1 MKLHNFQQFVH
12 ILENRQYFE
21 QDVINE
27 GGAYGHLEHPFEDIG
42 LTFADIDEMITATVN
57 GAFGPEN
64 FVQEKTDGQQLSI
77 SWKDGKLIAARNK
90 SHLKNAGQ
98 SALDVNSIATMFAG
112 RGDIEIAFNSAMR
125 DLSKAIGSLSD
136 SDKIKYFNN
145 GQKFASVEIITP
157 VTQNTVP
164 YGQNMLVFHGV
175 VEYDNDG
182 NVIGEDKQ
190 AGRDLGKMIA
200 DANAAVQEMFYV
212 RGPQDI
218 ASKPLPNTKAR
229 ASYYKK
235 KLSDLMKQSGA
246 LLNSTVGEYAIGMAK
261 NLLMSEAKSAGVEIP
276 GTAIDGLAR
285 RIADIDKSYSVPQIK
300 KDLGDV
306 ANWYID
312 AEKSNVKKWKRAV
325 YAPLE
330 SIFLEIG
337 TEMMKNIS
345 SFLSANP
352 TAAAETMRK
361 EIDSTISKIRT
372 NGDAADVEKLEHELT
387 RVTAAGGL
395 ESIVPTEGITFL
407 FKGKLYKYT
416 GIFAPINQIRG
427 MLTYKK

>member
-1 MKLHNFQQFVH
+1 
-12 ILENRQYFE
+12 
-21 QDVINE
+21 
-27 GGAYGHLEHPFEDIG
+27 
-42 LTFADIDEMITATVN
+42 
-57 GAFGPEN
+57 
-64 FVQEKTDGQQLSI
+64 
-77 SWKDGKLIAARNK
+77 
-90 SHLKNAGQ
+90 
-98 SALDVNSIATMFAG
+98 
-112 RGDIEIAFNSAMR
+112 
-125 DLSKAIGSLSD
+125 
-136 SDKIKYFNN
+136 
-145 GQKFASVEIITP
+145 
-157 VTQNTVP
+157 
-164 YGQNMLVFHGV
+164 
-175 VEYDNDG
+175 
-182 NVIGEDKQ
+182 
-190 AGRDLGKMIA
+190 
-200 DANAAVQEMFYV
+200 
-212 RGPQDI
+212 
-218 ASKPLPNTKAR
+218 
-229 ASYYKK
+229 
-235 KLSDLMKQSGA
+235 MKQSGA

-261 NLLMSEAKSAGVEIP
+261 NLLMSEAKNAGVEIP

-312 AEKSNVKKWKRAV
+312 AEKSNAKKWKRAV

-416 GIFAPINQIRG
+416 GIFAPLHQIRSI
-427 MLTYKK
+427 LAYKK